1 MGFSGWVKTM
11 MEKNHEKVARP
22 RRMVM
27 ATAHQ
32 KMPPSVRSTVA
43 AAPRDQEPL
52 GACMNSTRG
61 GRMGLGRGQAGATQA
76 SPSGTGGAAAGSPG
90 D

>member
-1 MGFSGWVKTM
+1 
-11 MEKNHEKVARP
+11 
-22 RRMVM
+22 M

-43 AAPRDQEPL
+43 AAPRDHEPL

-61 GRMGLGRGQAGATQA
+61 GRMGWEGVRLERRRPRRLGLVGRRLGRRVTEVRRKCR
-76 SPSGTGGAAAGSPG
+76 SRSCERRW